1 MRVKTEKSR
10 LPACGR
16 PVRLPRGL
24 TLVELLVSLGLIA
37 FIAMAFGTI
46 LGQAR
51 QLVSTSQSVIR
62 ANSAASAI
70 AQVIREDL
78 AGLSKEG
85 FLAIYMPNPNEYHL
99 VFTATGVF
107 KSQSQ
112 GDPNKSNA
120 VVIDYGLDKSKN
132 TLWRRARLLIAGGP
146 NDAVPKDTFTVNG
159 YLGLYHYG
167 SPSVDANT
175 YSSPPPTIPSWPYG
189 PDSPDKLWPVLA
201 TECTGFKVEW
211 LDRGPPPPLKWTTT
225 ADFWTHADD
234 VAVPPTHP
242 WPAAVKVTFGLRMGD
257 KTSDAM
263 QYEVICPIMRD

>member
-1 MRVKTEKSR
+1 
-10 LPACGR
+10 
-16 PVRLPRGL
+16 LPRGL

-85 FLAIYMPNPNEYHL
+85 FLAIGNDPNCL
-99 VFTATGVF
+99 VFTATGAF
-107 KSQSQ
+107 TSQ
-112 GDPNKSNA
+112 DAANPDHANA
-120 VVIDYGLDKSKN
+120 AVIDYGLDISKN
-132 TLWRRARLLIAGGP
+132 TLWRRARVMIPRSINPDGEPSKTAAKEP
-146 NDAVPKDTFTVNG
+146 FEVDG
-159 YLGLYHYG
+159 YLGLYRNG
-167 SPSVDANT
+167 GITVD
-175 YSSPPPTIPSWPYG
+175 PTFLTNYTGIPAIPSYPYG
-189 PDSPDKLWPVLA
+189 PDSPDNLWPVLA
-201 TECTGFKVEW
+201 TECMGFKVERLEAGGW
-211 LDRGPPPPLKWTTT
+211 KIPGSGANPDLDAWSFVDTS
-225 ADFWTHADD
+225 
-234 VAVPPTHP
+234 

-263 QYEVICPIMRD
+263 EYEVICPIRD